1 MKRYLFVLLV
11 VVFSLIITACPGGGN
26 IVKEGFELE
35 ARDVQITINSPSR
48 DIESQ
53 QVRLEIAE
61 TEVKIKRQGGFSG
74 KVFLSVTAKPDNV
87 ASTKFVPNNTQ
98 GNTSTL
104 KLWINPVKPVGTY
117 QITIEG
123 RSADK
128 VATAKFNL
136 TIKQAPDTTKPKV
149 LDVKPHAFEKGVKA
163 DTKIV
168 FKFSEPM
175 DKESTEKAFYGEK
188 FGPLKYT
195 WSDNDKTLT
204 ITPIKGFSY
213 SDTDIAKAY
222 VFVLE
227 TSASDKAGNKL
238 EKETKVTFYTPRTL
252 STEIYS
258 QKDLDGYV
266 TSASGGIAVTQG
278 EYVEIGDIDSNA
290 YVRGFV
296 SFKIKALPDNLVSIK
311 KAELSMHQKVVLGKP
326 YSDLTLKKRHLR
338 IAHIYYGKV
347 LKPSDLTK
355 SLLLDK
361 NYKEFSKTPLLG
373 QKTLN
378 VTSWVQDDFDNRGA
392 RSYSSQYRLQFP
404 IKTDNDGNSDMA
416 AFYAGDLAN
425 DPNLKSKTPILRVW
439 YYAP

>member
-1 MKRYLFVLLV
+1 MKRYLLVLLV
-11 VVFSLIITACPGGGN
+11 AVFSFIITACPGGGN
-26 IVKEGFELE
+26 NVKEGFELE
-35 ARDVQITINSPSR
+35 AKDVEITINPASLNM
-48 DIESQ
+48 ESQ

-61 TEVKIKRQGGFSG
+61 TEVKIKRQGGFTG
-74 KVFLSVTAKPDNV
+74 EVFLRVTAKPDNV
-87 ASTKFVPNNTQ
+87 ASTQFVPNNTL
-98 GNTSTL
+98 GNKSIL
-104 KLWINPVKPVGTY
+104 KLGINPVKPVGGY
-117 QITIEG
+117 QIVIEG
-123 RSADK
+123 KSDDK
-128 VATAKFNL
+128 FATTKFDL
-136 TIKQAPDTTKPKV
+136 VIKQAPDTTKPKV
-149 LDVKPHAFEKGVKA
+149 LDVKPHAFEKGVKT

-188 FGPLKYT
+188 FGPLKYA

-213 SDTDIAKAY
+213 SDTDRAKAY
-222 VFVLE
+222 VFLLE

-238 EKETKVTFYTPRTL
+238 DKETKVTFYTPRTL

-266 TSASGGIAVTQG
+266 TNASGGIAVTQG

-296 SFKIKALPDNLVSIK
+296 SFKIKALPDDLVSIK
-311 KAELSMHQKVVLGKP
+311 KAELSMYQKIVLGKP
-326 YSDLTLKKRHLR
+326 YTELSLKNMHLR
-338 IAHIYYGKV
+338 IAHIYYGKS

-355 SLLLDK
+355 PLLDK
-361 NYKEFSKTPLLG
+361 NFKEFSETSLLE
-373 QKTLN
+373 QKTINL
-378 VTSWVQDDFDNRGA
+378 TSWVQDDFDNRGV
-392 RSYSSQYRLQFP
+392 RSYSSQFRLQFP
-404 IKTDNDGNSDMA
+404 IKTDNDDNSDMV

-425 DPNLKSKTPILRVW
+425 EPNLKSKTPILRVW